1 MSDDRC
7 AVACEVQTGRRKR
20 VALEVVM
27 IVRTRPGGRAPAG
40 RRRCMIYDWL
50 LALSTEC
57 VGAVSVISCVFVDR
71 QQRPL
76 DVVMLAAQL
85 TASSLAAINYTVLLI
100 HAQHV

>member
-1 MSDDRC
+1 
-7 AVACEVQTGRRKR
+7 
-20 VALEVVM
+20 
-27 IVRTRPGGRAPAG
+27 
-40 RRRCMIYDWL
+40 MIYDWL

-57 VGAVSVISCVFVDR
+57 FDR